1 LRERSRRRKTNGMS
15 ETQRTI
21 ADVTVIETAPE
32 GPRAKWQFIYAP
44 GAGSHVQDPFGVY
57 ACQALAA
64 QGVPSARFQFP
75 YQEAGSRR
83 PDRPVVLQDTWR
95 AVLEAVRQP
104 DTNVVIGGR
113 SMGGRVATLI
123 VAGGLAETP
132 ADVAGLVA
140 FAYPLHQPGHPE
152 KARVQHLPDIHVP
165 TLFLSGTRDAFG
177 TPEEMTKAAA
187 EVEGAKLHFLDGAD
201 HGFAVLKR
209 SGRTKD
215 EIFDETI
222 ATLLAFVQ
230 ERGIA

>member
-1 LRERSRRRKTNGMS
+1 MT
-15 ETQRTI
+15 ETQRTV
-21 ADVTVIETAPE
+21 ADITVIETAPE

-44 GAGSHVQDPFGVY
+44 GAGSNVNDPFGTY

-64 QGVPSARFQFP
+64 KGVPVARFQFP

-83 PDRPVVLQDTWR
+83 PDRPLVLQDTWR
-95 AVLEAVRQP
+95 AVLDAVRLP
-104 DTNVVIGGR
+104 NTNVVIGGR
-113 SMGGRVATLI
+113 SMGGRVATLV
-123 VAGGLAETP
+123 VAGGLDEIR

-152 KARVQHLPDIHVP
+152 KARVAHLADIHVP
-165 TLFLSGTRDAFG
+165 TLFCSGTRDAFG
-177 TPEEMTKAAA
+177 TPEEMAKAAA
-187 EVEGAKLHFLDGAD
+187 EVGGAKLHFLDGAD

-215 EIFDETI
+215 EIYLE
-222 ATLLAFVQ
+222 AVAELLTFVQ

>member
-1 LRERSRRRKTNGMS
+1 MPIT
-15 ETQRTI
+15 ETQRNV
-21 ADVTVIETAPE
+21 ANVTVIETAPE
-32 GPRAKWQFIYAP
+32 GDRARWQFIYAP

-57 ACQALAA
+57 ACQSLAA
-64 QGVPSARFQFP
+64 HGVPSARFQFP

-83 PDRPVVLQDTWR
+83 PDRPLVLQDTWR
-95 AVLEAVRQP
+95 AVLDSIRLSN
-104 DTNVVIGGR
+104 TNVVIGGR
-113 SMGGRVATLI
+113 SMGGRVATL
-123 VAGGLAETP
+123 VVSRGLAAIP
-132 ADVAGLVA
+132 ANVAGLVA

-177 TPEEMTKAAA
+177 TPEELAKAAA
-187 EVEGAKLHFLDGAD
+187 EVQGSKLHFMEGAD

-215 EIFDETI
+215 EVFEEAVTE
-222 ATLLAFVQ
+222 LLAFVQ

>member
-1 LRERSRRRKTNGMS
+1 MS
-15 ETQRTI
+15 ETQRTV
-21 ADVTVIETAPE
+21 ADVTVVETAPE
-32 GPRAKWQFIYAP
+32 SPRTNWQFIYAP
-44 GAGSHVQDPFGVY
+44 GAGSNVNDPFGTY

-64 QGVPSARFQFP
+64 RGIPAARFQFP

-83 PDRPVVLQDTWR
+83 PDRPNVLQDTWR
-95 AVLEAVRQP
+95 AVLDAVRLP

-123 VAGGLAETP
+123 VSAKSAGVAGLAATP
-132 ADVAGLVA
+132 ADVAGLVV

-152 KARVQHLPDIHVP
+152 KARVGHLPDIHVP
-165 TLFLSGTRDAFG
+165 TLFLSGTRDTFG

-187 EVEGAKLHFLDGAD
+187 EVEGSKLHFLDGAD

-215 EIFDETI
+215 EIYDEAI
-222 ATLLAFVQ
+222 AELLAFVQ

>member
-1 LRERSRRRKTNGMS
+1 MT
-15 ETQRTI
+15 ETQRTV
-21 ADVTVIETAPE
+21 ADITVIETAPE

-44 GAGSHVQDPFGVY
+44 GAGSNVNDPFGTY

-64 QGVPSARFQFP
+64 KGVPAARFQFP

-83 PDRPVVLQDTWR
+83 PDRPAVLQDTWR
-95 AVLEAVRQP
+95 AVLDAVRLP

-113 SMGGRVATLI
+113 SMGGRVATLV

-152 KARVQHLPDIHVP
+152 KARVAHLADIQVP
-165 TLFLSGTRDAFG
+165 TLFCSGTRDAFG
-177 TPEEMTKAAA
+177 TPEEMAKAAA

-209 SGRTKD
+209 SGRTKEEVYD
-215 EIFDETI
+215 EAISE
-222 ATLLAFVQ
+222 LLTFVQ